1 MFIKLSHTHF
11 MMYVSQIIMLYILSL
26 YSVLHKLYLKKAG
39 REKAP
44 LIDFACIHNLTLE
57 LQSEPCSLARMPCK
71 LSFNS

>member
-1 MFIKLSHTHF
+1 

-44 LIDFACIHNLTLE
+44 LIDLACIHNLTLE
-57 LQSEPCSLARMPCK
+57 LQS
-71 LSFNS
+71 